1 MAQPDFPGLAEI
13 GQINIPVHDLPRA
26 IRFYRDT
33 LGMKF
38 LFEAPKMGFFDCDGI
53 RLLLALPEGEG
64 TDHPSSIL
72 YFKVG
77 DIGRS
82 TEALRGR
89 GVTITS
95 EAELIAEMPDH
106 DLWMSFFKDSEGN
119 LLALMS
125 EVRPSAPKERAA

>member
-1 MAQPDFPGLAEI
+1 MANTEFAGLGPI

-26 IRFYRDT
+26 IQFYRDT

-38 LFEAPKMGFFDCDGI
+38 LFEVPKMGFFDCDGI

-72 YFKVG
+72 YFKVD
-77 DIGRS
+77 DIRLS
-82 TEALRGR
+82 TEALRAR
-89 GVTITS
+89 GVTITGD
-95 EAELIAEMPDH
+95 AERIAEMPDH
-106 DLWMSFFKDSEGN
+106 DLWMSFFEDTEGN

-125 EVRPSAPKERAA
+125 EVRPPARKVQAP